1 MKFSNKKRSGID
13 PCDFKVGDLVVA
25 DGSPDFGNCIFKFE
39 EWMFD
44 FIDIHLRHATI
55 NEISQGY
62 RDEYAYEK

>member
-1 MKFSNKKRSGID
+1 MSKEEVVFE
-13 PCDFKVGDLVVA
+13 VGDLVVVA
-25 DGSPDFGNCIFKFE
+25 DCSPDFGNCIFKFE

-62 RDEYAYEK
+62 RGEYAYEE